1 MEAGGEYNKHAT
13 CQIQVFERSKD
24 ILQLAIDQTTSS
36 SIKDEQPY
44 VIAGNVTSD
53 NIKTFINHHNYTCF

>member
-36 SIKDEQPY
+36 SIKDEQPCY
-44 VIAGNVTSD
+44 VIAGNMT
-53 NIKTFINHHNYTCF
+53 ILYH